1 MEFEVTIL
9 GSNSA
14 IPAHGRNQSSQL
26 LKVGGT
32 HILLDCGEGTQ
43 IQLRKFKLRFSKID
57 FIFISHLHGDH
68 YLGLMGLIFSF
79 QLHNRSKLLTIF
91 GPAGLD
97 EILTLQLKHS
107 NTRLNFPLRFVCTDP
122 DNSQLILEENNFKVY
137 SFPLKHRLP
146 CTGFAIEEKVRF
158 RNLKRE
164 KLQDKK
170 IPVEAIN
177 QLRNGMDY
185 KDESGKV
192 IYALD
197 EYTHPPRKARKYAYC
212 SDTCFDLGLV
222 PYIKGANILYHEA
235 TFANDQ
241 EERAKETFHTTAAQA
256 GIVAREA
263 EVDRLLI
270 GHYSTRYLDLNPLL
284 NEARANFPKTFLSEE
299 GITYSVD

>member
-1 MEFEVTIL
+1 
-9 GSNSA
+9 
-14 IPAHGRNQSSQL
+14 
-26 LKVGGT
+26 
-32 HILLDCGEGTQ
+32 
-43 IQLRKFKLRFSKID
+43 
-57 FIFISHLHGDH
+57 
-68 YLGLMGLIFSF
+68 MGLIFSF
-79 QLHNRSKLLTIF
+79 QLHKRTKLLTVF

-122 DNSQLILEENNFKVY
+122 ENNQLILEENNFKVY

-146 CTGFAIEEKVRF
+146 CNGFMIEEKVRF

-164 KLQDKK
+164 KLQDNK

-177 QLRNGMDY
+177 HLRNGMDY
-185 KDESGKV
+185 KDENGKV

-241 EERAKETFHTTAAQA
+241 EDRAKETFHSTAAQA
-256 GIVAREA
+256 GIIAREA
-263 EVDRLLI
+263 EVERLLI
-270 GHYSTRYLDLNPLL
+270 GHYSTRYLDLHPLL

-299 GITYSVD
+299 GITYSID